1 MRVWLTTE
9 PVYLI
14 RDAFSHQSF
23 FREPG
28 SLDFSLWAMAGTSS
42 DAGVGAIG
50 VAPSPSL
57 RSYTYVYPMGTVFS
71 EVEEFIKV
79 KRPSLIP

>member
-1 MRVWLTTE
+1 MLLATNHFLESPVRWISHCGRWLELART
-9 PVYLI
+9 
-14 RDAFSHQSF
+14 R
-23 FREPG
+23 G
-28 SLDFSLWAMAGTSS
+28 W
-42 DAGVGAIG
+42 GAIG